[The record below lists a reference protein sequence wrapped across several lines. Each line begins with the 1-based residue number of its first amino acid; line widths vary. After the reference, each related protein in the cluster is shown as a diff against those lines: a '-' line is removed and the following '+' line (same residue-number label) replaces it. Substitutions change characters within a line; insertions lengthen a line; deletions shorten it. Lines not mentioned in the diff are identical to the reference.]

1 MTWFEAEE
9 NCMQSN
15 AHLVSIHDVDEA
27 EFIQY
32 MMTSNW
38 TQSSS
43 KTYIGKLLKH
53 LPKKKCKMIIINVLN
68 VIIIIIIIIIANI
81 IIIIII
87 VVVVLIIL
95 SFALIKQ
102 TALLGSARLF
112 SFNNHET

>member
-15 AHLVSIHDVDEA
+15 GHLVSIHDVDEA

-43 KTYIGKLLKH
+43 KTYIGNILKH
-53 LPKKKCKMIIINVLN
+53 LPKKKCEMIITNVLN
-68 VIIIIIIIIIANI
+68 VIIITIFFFFFCANQANSTSTI
-81 IIIIII
+81 CTHFL
-87 VVVVLIIL
+87 LIIMKH
-95 SFALIKQ
+95 KQ
-102 TALLGSARLF
+102 KRPKQ
-112 SFNNHET
+112 NHIIP